1 MVNNLV
7 DAIIG
12 PILGLSIIP
21 APAIIGYRIRPR
33 YSWVH
38 VTLTYILML
47 FLLYFSGPLGPQKAM
62 LPGDPYSYY
71 STQFYQS
78 TQLNIEI
85 GYLIAGI
92 AFIWS
97 LISLGKRWYESRVLL
112 YYELIVFVEFI
123 VLIPLY
129 SRFVMFERIQEALL
143 ILSR

>member
-1 MVNNLV
+1 MVNILLN
-7 DAIIG
+7 DIIG
-12 PILGLSIIP
+12 TIFGLTIIL
-21 APAIIGYRIRPR
+21 APAIIGYKVRPK

-47 FLLYFSGPLGPQKAM
+47 FLLYFSGPLGPQKAI

-85 GYLIAGI
+85 GYFIVGI

-97 LISLGKRWYESRVLL
+97 LISLRKKWYESRVLL
-112 YYELIVFVEFI
+112 YYELIVFTEFI
-123 VLIPLY
+123 VLIPLF